1 MVEVDELASR
11 STSPPKYPVLP
22 DHDLMNNPSVFCR
35 LDVDLADYESTTS
48 CLNISGWL
56 LQEGM

>member
-1 MVEVDELASR
+1 MSWHLGQHLR
-11 STSPPKYPVLP
+11 QKYPVLH

-35 LDVDLADYESTTS
+35 LDVDLADHESTTS